1 MSMSTARVPTTKR
14 PATRQNSN
22 EVRPASEKR
31 LGELVYVGA
40 VGGLLHQNLLYR
52 TVRKADEVQ
61 TALRGTD
68 ANT

>member
-1 MSMSTARVPTTKR
+1 MSTAKVPTTK
-14 PATRQNSN
+14 PLVKRQNSN
-22 EVRPASEKR
+22 EVRPASCR
-31 LGELVYVGA
+31 GLGGLVYVGA
-40 VGGLLHQNLLYR
+40 VEGLLNQNLLYG